1 MRINWQARFKSKAF
15 WVALTPI
22 VLVLVQ
28 QVLSWFGIDFAKELI
43 ENQAM
48 QFINTLFLLLGILG
62 VINDPTT
69 SGISDSERVLNR
81 KDDNNGN

>member
-1 MRINWQARFKSKAF
+1 MINWQARFKSKVF

-48 QFINTLFLLLGILG
+48 QFINSVFLLLGILG
-62 VINDPTT
+62 VVNDPTT
-69 SGISDSERVLNR
+69 SGVSDSQSVLDR
-81 KDDNNGN
+81 KDGK